1 MSGFPALFILAHI
14 GLVLPVVAMILFA
27 RPKDRPSSS
36 TPASVD
42 NSVHIHHHHHYYPAQ
57 PQQVETHA
65 HEVTQEK
72 SDGTVVTIRS
82 LRRIQ

>member
-57 PQQVETHA
+57 PQQVE
-65 HEVTQEK
+65 K